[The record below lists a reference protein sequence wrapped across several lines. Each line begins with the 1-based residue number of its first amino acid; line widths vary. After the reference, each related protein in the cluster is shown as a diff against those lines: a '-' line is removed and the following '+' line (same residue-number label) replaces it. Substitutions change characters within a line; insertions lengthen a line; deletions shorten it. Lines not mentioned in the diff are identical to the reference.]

1 MSGSGEKLTDEGLV
15 ALQERFPELPPGYFE
30 YLKAYGWGMTL
41 SGRMLYSGPIGPE
54 EIFGDAHELPG
65 VVLLGDDLAG
75 YFFAFSLEARQYGE
89 VDQRGNWESALIA
102 KDICGYANGT
112 PPGSV

>member
-1 MSGSGEKLTDEGLV
+1 MSEAQVKLSAVELA
-15 ALQERFPELPPGYFE
+15 ALQRDFPALPQD
-30 YLKAYGWGMTL
+30 YLDYLTLQGWGTTL
-41 SGRMLYSGPIGPE
+41 SGRMLYSGPVGPE
-54 EIFGDAHELPG
+54 EIFGDEHHLPG

-75 YFFAFSLEARQYGE
+75 YLFAFDLDARQYGE
-89 VDQRGNWESALIA
+89 VDQRGNWQSTLIA

>member
-1 MSGSGEKLTDEGLV
+1 MSEAQVKLSAVELAAVQRDFP
-15 ALQERFPELPPGYFE
+15 ALPQD
-30 YLKAYGWGMTL
+30 YLDYLTRHGWGMTP

-54 EIFGDAHELPG
+54 EIFGDAHEIPG

-75 YFFAFSLEARQYGE
+75 YFFAFSFEARQYGE

-102 KDICGYANGT
+102 KDICGYANDT